1 MEIVKSERFQTWDRK
16 DIRLFEELQK
26 FCKGRR
32 EGMQDFWKRREKI
45 LKEILQEIECIIIR
59 DPITSSLAPNP
70 TVVILES
77 GPM

>member
-1 MEIVKSERFQTWDRK
+1 
-16 DIRLFEELQK
+16 
-26 FCKGRR
+26 
-32 EGMQDFWKRREKI
+32 MQDFWKRREKI